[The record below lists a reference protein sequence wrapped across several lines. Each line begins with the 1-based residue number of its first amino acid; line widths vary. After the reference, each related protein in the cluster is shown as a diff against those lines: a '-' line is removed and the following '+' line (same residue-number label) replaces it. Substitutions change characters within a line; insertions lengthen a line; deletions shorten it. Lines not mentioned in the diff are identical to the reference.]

1 MQYELF
7 YLVGSS
13 KEGDLDKIKKEV
25 TEIVTQEGGAF
36 EEKQTE
42 EKRKLSYEVKH
53 ESHGIYI
60 AQRFELEELE
70 KIQEINRKMN
80 LYSGILRF
88 IITKADELP
97 ELLSKDERKA
107 KAASIAAKQ
116 HKPAEKP
123 AKAKE
128 VSKEA
133 RPVEKKKE
141 VKKAEVKEEPA
152 KKEESKEEAKESTED
167 IDKKLEE
174 ILNI

>member
-7 YLVGSS
+7 YLIGSS

-25 TEIVTQEGGAF
+25 AEIVTQEGGAF

-60 AQRFELEELE
+60 AQRFELEELD

-80 LYSGILRF
+80 LYNGILRF

-116 HKPAEKP
+116 NKPSEKPARTGKPTKETKPAEEKKESKP
-123 AKAKE
+123 AEAKE
-128 VSKEA
+128 A
-133 RPVEKKKE
+133 
-141 VKKAEVKEEPA
+141 PA
-152 KKEESKEEAKESTED
+152 KKEEAKESNED

>member
-25 TEIVTQEGGAF
+25 AEIVTQEGGAF

-60 AQRFELEELE
+60 AQRFELEDLE

-80 LYSGILRF
+80 LYNGILRF

-107 KAASIAAKQ
+107 KAASINEKQ
-116 HKPAEKP
+116 QKSAEK
-123 AKAKE
+123 KI
-128 VSKEA
+128 A
-133 RPVEKKKE
+133 RENSSTNKVKE
-141 VKKAEVKEEPA
+141 VKKIKEIKEDESPKESSTEEI
-152 KKEESKEEAKESTED
+152 KKEVNED

>member
-25 TEIVTQEGGAF
+25 AEIVTQEGGAF

-60 AQRFELEELE
+60 AQRFELEDLE

-80 LYSGILRF
+80 LYNGILRF

-116 HKPAEKP
+116 HTPSEK
-123 AKAKE
+123 KTAKE
-128 VSKEA
+128 AK
-133 RPVEKKKE
+133 PVEKKKE
-141 VKKAEVKEEPA
+141 VKKAETKEEPA

>member
-13 KEGDLDKIKKEV
+13 KEGDLETIKKEV
-25 TEIVTQEGGAF
+25 AEIVTSEGGEF
-36 EEKQTE
+36 SEKQTE

-60 AQRFELEELE
+60 AQRFELEDLS
-70 KIQEINRKMN
+70 KIQEINRKLN
-80 LYSGILRF
+80 LYTKLLRF

-97 ELLSKDERKA
+97 ELLSREERKA
-107 KAASIAAKQ
+107 KADAIANKNQ
-116 HKPAEKP
+116 DSNDKP
-123 AKAKE
+123 AKTEKTTKKE
-128 VSKEA
+128 GVVNKSSEKVEDKKPEEKIEAEEKET
-133 RPVEKKKE
+133 KKK
-141 VKKAEVKEEPA
+141 
-152 KKEESKEEAKESTED
+152 SDED

>member
-13 KEGDLDKIKKEV
+13 KEGELDTIRKEV
-25 TEIVTQEGGAF
+25 SEIVTTEGGVF

-53 ESHGIYI
+53 ESHGIYT
-60 AQRFELEELE
+60 AQRFELEDLS
-70 KIQEINRKMN
+70 KIQEINRRLN
-80 LYSGILRF
+80 LFTNVLRF
-88 IITKADELP
+88 IITRADELP

-107 KAASIAAKQ
+107 KAASINENQQKS
-116 HKPAEKP
+116 AEKKV
-123 AKAKE
+123 ANDNSSTDK
-128 VSKEA
+128 V
-133 RPVEKKKE
+133 KE
-141 VKKAEVKEEPA
+141 VKKIKETKEVK
-152 KKEESKEEAKESTED
+152 KDKSSEESLKEED